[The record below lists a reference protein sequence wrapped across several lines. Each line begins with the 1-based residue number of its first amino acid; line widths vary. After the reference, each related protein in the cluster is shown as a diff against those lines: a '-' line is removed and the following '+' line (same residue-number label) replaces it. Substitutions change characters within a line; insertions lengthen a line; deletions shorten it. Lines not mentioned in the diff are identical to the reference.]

1 LTIGSNKSAWNN
13 SVKAVAGRLV
23 SAMQKKIPGLCPD
36 GLRGCEQGEEME
48 NRPMA
53 KDLTNSPIDRQNILN
68 NPYAVTEIQKATH
81 LTSIKFEG
89 AERLTKE
96 QIAAFFEV
104 DARTIER
111 YLEKHGDEL
120 GRNGYVVLRGKRLK
134 LFKKIVEEQFVS
146 DIHVGSKVN
155 QLGVFDFRAFL
166 NIAMLLTESERA
178 RLLRQAILDIVID
191 AINQRSG
198 GGTKYINQRDEDF
211 LLSWY
216 QEEDY
221 RKEFTDALRD
231 YVVMGNFKYP
241 MYTDKIYVSIFR
253 GNAKEYRKIL
263 RLHTKDKVRNTFYA
277 EILDLVA
284 AYEYGFAKV
293 LEEAYRR
300 EGRKLTAWQ
309 VDKLFHEFEAQP
321 HWKPLIERAR
331 NKMASRDLAFRD
343 ALHLQ
348 LKEYITPIQ
357 ADDFERFLGEKSKEL
372 VERLEEAKEV
382 FKRLKD
388 R

>member
-1 LTIGSNKSAWNN
+1 
-13 SVKAVAGRLV
+13 
-23 SAMQKKIPGLCPD
+23 
-36 GLRGCEQGEEME
+36 
-48 NRPMA
+48 MA
-53 KDLTNSPIDRQNILN
+53 KDLTNSPVDRQNILN
-68 NPYAVTEIQKATH
+68 NPYAVKEIQKATR
-81 LTSIKFEG
+81 LTSIQFEG

-96 QIAAFFEV
+96 QISVFFEV

-111 YLEKHGDEL
+111 YLGKYGDEL
-120 GRNGYVVLRGKRLK
+120 GRNGYEVIRGNRLK
-134 LFKKIVEEQFVS
+134 LFKKAVKGQFVP
-146 DIHVGSKVN
+146 DIHVGDKTP
-155 QLGVFDFRAFL
+155 QLGIFDFRAFL

-178 RLLRQAILDIVID
+178 RLLRKAILDIVID

-211 LLSWY
+211 LLSWF

-231 YVVMGNFKYP
+231 YVGMGNFKYP
-241 MYTDKIYVSIFR
+241 MYTNKIYISIFR
-253 GNAKEYRKIL
+253 GNAQEYRKIL
-263 RLHTKDKVRNTFYA
+263 RLHAKEKVRDTFYS

-284 AYEYGFAKV
+284 AYEYGFGKV
-293 LEEAYRR
+293 IEEAFQSQ
-300 EGRKLTAWQ
+300 GRVLTSWQ
-309 VDKLFHEFEAQP
+309 VDKLFQKFEAQP
-321 HWKPLIERAR
+321 HWKPLIERVR

-348 LKEYITPIQ
+348 LKEYITPLQ
-357 ADDFERFLGEKSKEL
+357 AEEFERFLGEKSKEL
-372 VERLEEAKEV
+372 VERLEDAKEV